1 MAFSDDELS
10 HISALLDPWM
20 ERRVPIMVR
29 DQLVLQYR
37 VKRHDILLFEKRPH
51 WRRAGEWTESPVAKF
66 RFNRRRGLWT
76 LLWCDRNLECH
87 IYDLLDSVADLRG
100 LVDEVDRDPSGIFWG

>member
-29 DQLVLQYR
+29 DQLVLPYR
-37 VKRHDILLFEKRPH
+37 VKRHDVLLFEKRPH

-66 RFNRRRGLWT
+66 RFNRTRDLWT
-76 LLWCDRNLECH
+76 LLSCDRHLEWH
-87 IYDLLDSVADLRG
+87 IYDLLDPVAKLQV
-100 LVDEVDRDPSGIFWG
+100 LVKEVDRDPTGIFWG